1 MGRKKN
7 DVGTW
12 TVTISTTPQVE
23 VYLKRLITSGLF
35 GKNTAEA
42 ARRVL
47 ESALEAKF
55 EAGKVVVDRK

>member
-1 MGRKKN
+1 M
-7 DVGTW
+7 
-12 TVTISTTPQVE
+12 TISTTPQVE